1 MFKQSLLFVVVVS
14 ALLLMPRNA
23 SASEFSFDCITG
35 NSATN
40 CGILEH
46 QFTVSVEQNSTDPS
60 IIEFLFKNS
69 GPADSSLT
77 TVYFKDEIPL
87 LGSPTSIWSGSGV
100 SFVAGD
106 PTCTPGSLPG
116 AMQSFTTSYCAESTS
131 PIQPNGINPG
141 EWLRLTYTLQGTHT
155 FDEVLDG
162 IADTSFGIGIK
173 VQGFAAGGG
182 ESGLLTTEVQ
192 PVPEPASLFLL
203 GSGAALIG
211 RKMQRRKSLMKST
224 V

>member
-1 MFKQSLLFVVVVS
+1 MFKGCLFSVAVAS

-40 CGILEH
+40 CGILEQ
-46 QFTVSVEQNSTDPS
+46 QFTMSVEQNSTDPL

-69 GPADSSLT
+69 GPANSSLT

-100 SFVAGD
+100 SFAAGS
-106 PTCTPGSLPG
+106 PSCTPGNLPG

-131 PIQPNGINPG
+131 PVQPNGINPG
-141 EWLRLTYTLQGTHT
+141 EWLRLSYTLQGTHT

-162 IADTSFGIGIK
+162 IADTSFGVGIK
-173 VQGFAAGGG
+173 VQGFDGGG
-182 ESGLLTTEVQ
+182 SESGLLSANVQ
-192 PVPEPASLFLL
+192 PVPEPASLFLV
-203 GSGAALIG
+203 GSGAAFIG
-211 RKMQRRKSLMKST
+211 RQMRRRKLLVKST